1 MILRVKPGI
10 LKGMSENGPVLPPEV
25 YRRRRIVAVIALL
38 AVILLLVAG
47 VTSMVGMINGKKD
60 ATVASTATASGAP
73 FQSFSARPSET
84 ASATPSA
91 SAAASATASASASA
105 TASATPSVTASAA
118 PTASVTP
125 TAATTPVATPTAAT
139 PTAPA
144 PAPSV
149 TTAAV
154 AAACT
159 ANDLKV
165 TVTPA
170 KRTFAAG
177 EQVSFHVTYTNS
189 SKTPCAVGGEGAN
202 TGVDLNITSGAAQV
216 YTRSLC
222 AATAVQKAEVAAG
235 AEGATDLAWDRKINV
250 LGCSSAST
258 AQKGS
263 YWAAVTVNG
272 VSSAPVNFI
281 IQ

>member
-91 SAAASATASASASA
+91 SATASATASASASA

-118 PTASVTP
+118 PTASVT
-125 TAATTPVATPTAAT
+125 TAVATPVATTPAAT
-139 PTAPA
+139 PTTPA

>member
-91 SAAASATASASASA
+91 SATASATVSA

-118 PTASVTP
+118 PTASVTTAAATP
-125 TAATTPVATPTAAT
+125 AATTPAAT
-139 PTAPA
+139 PTT

-154 AAACT
+154 VAACT

-222 AATAVQKAEVAAG
+222 AATAVQKSEVAAG

-263 YWAAVTVNG
+263 YWATATVNG
-272 VSSAPVNFI
+272 VTSAQVNFV

>member
-91 SAAASATASASASA
+91 SATASATASASASA

-125 TAATTPVATPTAAT
+125 TAATTPAAT

-144 PAPSV
+144 PTPSV

-222 AATAVQKAEVAAG
+222 AATAVQKAAVAAG

-263 YWAAVTVNG
+263 YWATATVNG
-272 VSSAPVNFI
+272 VSSAQVNFV

>member
-1 MILRVKPGI
+1 MNLRVKPGI

-38 AVILLLVAG
+38 AIILLLVAG

-60 ATVASTATASGAP
+60 ATVASTATPSGAP

-91 SAAASATASASASA
+91 SATASASAS
-105 TASATPSVTASAA
+105 ASATPSVTASAT
-118 PTASVTP
+118 PSASVTTAAATP
-125 TAATTPVATPTAAT
+125 AATTPAAT

-144 PAPSV
+144 PIPSV
-149 TTAAV
+149 TTAAAV
-154 AAACT
+154 AACT

-170 KRTFAAG
+170 KRVFAAG

-202 TGVDLNITSGAAQV
+202 TGVDLKITSGAAQV

-222 AATAVQKAEVAAG
+222 AATAVQKSEVAAG
-235 AEGATDLAWDRKINV
+235 GEGATDLAWDRKINV

>member
-1 MILRVKPGI
+1 MNLRVKPGI

-38 AVILLLVAG
+38 AIILLLVAG

-91 SAAASATASASASA
+91 SATASASASA
-105 TASATPSVTASAA
+105 SASATPSVTASAA
-118 PTASVTP
+118 PTASVTTAAATP
-125 TAATTPVATPTAAT
+125 AATTPAAT
-139 PTAPA
+139 LTAPA
-144 PAPSV
+144 PTPSV
-149 TTAAV
+149 TTAAAV
-154 AAACT
+154 AACT

-170 KRTFAAG
+170 KRVFAAG

-202 TGVDLNITSGAAQV
+202 TGVDLNITSGSAQV

-222 AATAVQKAEVAAG
+222 AATAVQKSEVAAG

-263 YWAAVTVNG
+263 YWASATVNG

>member
-1 MILRVKPGI
+1 MNLRVKPGI

-38 AVILLLVAG
+38 AIILLLVAG

-91 SAAASATASASASA
+91 SATASATASASASV
-105 TASATPSVTASAA
+105 TPSVTASAA
-118 PTASVTP
+118 PTASATTATPVVTP
-125 TAATTPVATPTAAT
+125 TT
-139 PTAPA
+139 PA

-149 TTAAV
+149 TTPAV
-154 AAACT
+154 VAACT

-170 KRTFAAG
+170 KRTFAVG

-189 SKTPCAVGGEGAN
+189 SKTPCAVGGEGTN

-222 AATAVQKAEVAAG
+222 AATAVQKSEVAAG

-263 YWAAVTVNG
+263 YWATATVNG
-272 VSSAPVNFI
+272 VTSAQVNFV

>member
-1 MILRVKPGI
+1 MNLRVKPGI

-38 AVILLLVAG
+38 AIILLLVAG

-60 ATVASTATASGAP
+60 ATVASTATPSGAP

-91 SAAASATASASASA
+91 SATASASAS
-105 TASATPSVTASAA
+105 ASATPSVTASAA
-118 PTASVTP
+118 PTASVTTAAATP
-125 TAATTPVATPTAAT
+125 TATTPAAT

-144 PAPSV
+144 PTPSV
-149 TTAAV
+149 TTAAAV
-154 AAACT
+154 AACT

-170 KRTFAAG
+170 KRVFAAG

-202 TGVDLNITSGAAQV
+202 TGVDLKITSGAAQV

-222 AATAVQKAEVAAG
+222 AATAVQKSEVAAG

>member
-1 MILRVKPGI
+1 MNLRVKPGI

-38 AVILLLVAG
+38 AIILLLVAG

-91 SAAASATASASASA
+91 SATASATASASATA
-105 TASATPSVTASAA
+105 TATPSVTASAA
-118 PTASVTP
+118 PTASVT
-125 TAATTPVATPTAAT
+125 TPAAT
-139 PTAPA
+139 PTTPA
-144 PAPSV
+144 PTPSV

-154 AAACT
+154 VAACT

-222 AATAVQKAEVAAG
+222 AATAVQKSEVAAG

-263 YWAAVTVNG
+263 YWATATVNG
-272 VSSAPVNFI
+272 VTSTQVNFV

>member
-1 MILRVKPGI
+1 MNLRVKPGI
-10 LKGMSENGPVLPPEV
+10 LKSMSENGPVLPPEV

-38 AVILLLVAG
+38 AIILLLVAG

-60 ATVASTATASGAP
+60 ATVASTATPSGAP

-91 SAAASATASASASA
+91 SATASATAS
-105 TASATPSVTASAA
+105 ASATPSVTASAA
-118 PTASVTP
+118 PTASVTTAAVTP
-125 TAATTPVATPTAAT
+125 AATTPAAT

-144 PAPSV
+144 PTPSV
-149 TTAAV
+149 TTAAAV
-154 AAACT
+154 AACT

-202 TGVDLNITSGAAQV
+202 TGVDLKITSGAAQV

-222 AATAVQKAEVAAG
+222 AATAVQKSEVAAG
-235 AEGATDLAWDRKINV
+235 GEGATDLAWDRKINV

>member
-1 MILRVKPGI
+1 MNLRVKPGI

-91 SAAASATASASASA
+91 SATASATASASASA

-125 TAATTPVATPTAAT
+125 TAANTPATT

-144 PAPSV
+144 PTPSV

-154 AAACT
+154 VAACT

-202 TGVDLNITSGAAQV
+202 NGVDLNITSGAAQV

-235 AEGATDLAWDRKINV
+235 AEAATDLAWDRKINV

-263 YWAAVTVNG
+263 YWATATVNG
-272 VSSAPVNFI
+272 VSSAQVNFV

>member
-1 MILRVKPGI
+1 MNLRVKPGI

-38 AVILLLVAG
+38 AIILLLVAG

-60 ATVASTATASGAP
+60 ATVASTATPSGAP

-84 ASATPSA
+84 ATATPSA
-91 SAAASATASASASA
+91 SATASAAAS
-105 TASATPSVTASAA
+105 ASATPSVTASAT
-118 PTASVTP
+118 PSASVTTAAVTP
-125 TAATTPVATPTAAT
+125 AATTPGATPTT
-139 PTAPA
+139 PA
-144 PAPSV
+144 PTPSV
-149 TTAAV
+149 TTAAAV
-154 AAACT
+154 AACT

-189 SKTPCAVGGEGAN
+189 SKAPCAVGGEDAN
-202 TGVDLNITSGAAQV
+202 TGVDLKITSGAAQV

-222 AATAVQKAEVAAG
+222 VATAVQKSEVAAG

>member
-1 MILRVKPGI
+1 MNLRVKPGI

-38 AVILLLVAG
+38 AIILLLVAG

-60 ATVASTATASGAP
+60 ATVASTATPSGAP

-91 SAAASATASASASA
+91 SATASATAS
-105 TASATPSVTASAA
+105 ASATPSVTASVA
-118 PTASVTP
+118 PTASVT
-125 TAATTPVATPTAAT
+125 TAAVTAAATTPTAT

-144 PAPSV
+144 PTPSV
-149 TTAAV
+149 TTAAAV
-154 AAACT
+154 AACT

-202 TGVDLNITSGAAQV
+202 TGVDLKITSGAAQV

-222 AATAVQKAEVAAG
+222 AATAVQKSEVAAG

>member
-1 MILRVKPGI
+1 MNLRVKPGI
-10 LKGMSENGPVLPPEV
+10 LKSMSENGPVLPPEV

-38 AVILLLVAG
+38 AIILLLVAG

-60 ATVASTATASGAP
+60 ATVASTATPSGAP

-91 SAAASATASASASA
+91 SATASASASA
-105 TASATPSVTASAA
+105 SASATPSVTASAA
-118 PTASVTP
+118 PTASVT
-125 TAATTPVATPTAAT
+125 TAAATPAAT
-139 PTAPA
+139 PTTPA
-144 PAPSV
+144 PTPSV
-149 TTAAV
+149 TTAAAV
-154 AAACT
+154 AACT

-202 TGVDLNITSGAAQV
+202 TGVDLKITSGAAQV

-222 AATAVQKAEVAAG
+222 AATAVQKSEVAAG

-263 YWAAVTVNG
+263 YWATATVNG
-272 VSSAPVNFI
+272 VTSTQVNFV

>member
-38 AVILLLVAG
+38 AIILLLVAG

-91 SAAASATASASASA
+91 SATASATATASASASV
-105 TASATPSVTASAA
+105 TPSVTASAA
-118 PTASVTP
+118 PTASAT
-125 TAATTPVATPTAAT
+125 TATPVATPTT
-139 PTAPA
+139 PA
-144 PAPSV
+144 PTPSV

-154 AAACT
+154 VAACT

-235 AEGATDLAWDRKINV
+235 AEAATDLAWDRKINV

-263 YWAAVTVNG
+263 YWATATVNG
-272 VSSAPVNFI
+272 VSSAQVNFV

>member
-91 SAAASATASASASA
+91 SATASATASASASA

-125 TAATTPVATPTAAT
+125 TAATTPAAT

-144 PAPSV
+144 PTPSV

-235 AEGATDLAWDRKINV
+235 AEAATDLAWDRKINV
-250 LGCSSAST
+250 LGCSSASA

-272 VSSAPVNFI
+272 VSSAPVNFV

>member
-1 MILRVKPGI
+1 MNLRVKPGI

-38 AVILLLVAG
+38 AIILLLVAG

-60 ATVASTATASGAP
+60 ATVASTATPSGAP

-91 SAAASATASASASA
+91 SATASASAS
-105 TASATPSVTASAA
+105 ASATPSVTASAA
-118 PTASVTP
+118 PTASVTTAAATP
-125 TAATTPVATPTAAT
+125 AATTPAAT

-144 PAPSV
+144 PTPSV
-149 TTAAV
+149 TTAAAV
-154 AAACT
+154 AACT

-202 TGVDLNITSGAAQV
+202 TGVDLKITSGAAQV

-222 AATAVQKAEVAAG
+222 AATAVQKSEVAAG

>member
-1 MILRVKPGI
+1 MNLRVKPGI

-38 AVILLLVAG
+38 AIILLLVAG

-73 FQSFSARPSET
+73 FQSFSARPTET

-91 SAAASATASASASA
+91 SATASASAS
-105 TASATPSVTASAA
+105 ASATPSVTASAA
-118 PTASVTP
+118 PTASVTTAAATP
-125 TAATTPVATPTAAT
+125 AATTPAAT

-144 PAPSV
+144 PTPSV
-149 TTAAV
+149 TTAAAV
-154 AAACT
+154 AACT

-202 TGVDLNITSGAAQV
+202 TGVDLKITSGAAQV

-222 AATAVQKAEVAAG
+222 AATAVQKSEVAAG

>member
-1 MILRVKPGI
+1 
-10 LKGMSENGPVLPPEV
+10 MSENGPVLPPEV

-60 ATVASTATASGAP
+60 ATVVSTATASGAP

-91 SAAASATASASASA
+91 SATASATAS
-105 TASATPSVTASAA
+105 ASATPSVTASAA

-125 TAATTPVATPTAAT
+125 TAATTPAAT

-144 PAPSV
+144 PTPSV

-202 TGVDLNITSGAAQV
+202 NGVDLNITSGAAQV

-235 AEGATDLAWDRKINV
+235 AEAATDLAWDRKINV

-263 YWAAVTVNG
+263 YWATATVNG
-272 VSSAPVNFI
+272 VSSAQVNFV

>member
-1 MILRVKPGI
+1 
-10 LKGMSENGPVLPPEV
+10 MSENGPVLPPEV

-38 AVILLLVAG
+38 AIILLLVAG

-91 SAAASATASASASA
+91 SATASASASV
-105 TASATPSVTASAA
+105 TPSVTASAA
-118 PTASVTP
+118 PTASAT
-125 TAATTPVATPTAAT
+125 TATPVATPTT
-139 PTAPA
+139 PA
-144 PAPSV
+144 PTPSV

-154 AAACT
+154 VAACT

-202 TGVDLNITSGAAQV
+202 TGVDLKITSGAAQV

-222 AATAVQKAEVAAG
+222 AATAVQKSEVAAG
-235 AEGATDLAWDRKINV
+235 AEGAADLAWDRKINV

-263 YWAAVTVNG
+263 YWATATVNG
-272 VSSAPVNFI
+272 VTSAQVNFV

>member
-1 MILRVKPGI
+1 MNLRVKPGI

-38 AVILLLVAG
+38 AIILLLVAG

-91 SAAASATASASASA
+91 SATASATATASASASV
-105 TASATPSVTASAA
+105 TPSVTASAA
-118 PTASVTP
+118 PTASAT
-125 TAATTPVATPTAAT
+125 TATPVATPTM
-139 PTAPA
+139 PA
-144 PAPSV
+144 PTPSV

-154 AAACT
+154 VAACT

-222 AATAVQKAEVAAG
+222 AATAVQKSEVAAG

-263 YWAAVTVNG
+263 YWATATVNG
-272 VSSAPVNFI
+272 VTSAQVNFV

>member
-1 MILRVKPGI
+1 MNLRVKPGI
-10 LKGMSENGPVLPPEV
+10 LKSMSENGPVLPPEV

-38 AVILLLVAG
+38 AIILLLVAG

-60 ATVASTATASGAP
+60 ATVASTATPSGAP

-84 ASATPSA
+84 ASATPST
-91 SAAASATASASASA
+91 SATASATAS
-105 TASATPSVTASAA
+105 ASATPSVTASAT
-118 PTASVTP
+118 PSASVTTAAVTP
-125 TAATTPVATPTAAT
+125 AATTPAAT
-139 PTAPA
+139 PTTPA
-144 PAPSV
+144 PTPSV
-149 TTAAV
+149 TTAAAV
-154 AAACT
+154 AACT

-189 SKTPCAVGGEGAN
+189 SKTPCAVGGEDAN
-202 TGVDLNITSGAAQV
+202 TGVDLKITSGAAQV

-222 AATAVQKAEVAAG
+222 AATAVQKSEVAAG

>member
-1 MILRVKPGI
+1 MNLRVKPGI

-38 AVILLLVAG
+38 AIILLLVAG

-60 ATVASTATASGAP
+60 ATVASTATPSGAP

-91 SAAASATASASASA
+91 SATASATAS
-105 TASATPSVTASAA
+105 ASATPSVTASAA
-118 PTASVTP
+118 PTASVT
-125 TAATTPVATPTAAT
+125 TAAATPTATTPSAT

-144 PAPSV
+144 PTPSV
-149 TTAAV
+149 TTTATV
-154 AAACT
+154 AACT

-189 SKTPCAVGGEGAN
+189 SKTPCAVGGEDAN
-202 TGVDLNITSGAAQV
+202 TGVDLKITSGAAQV

-222 AATAVQKAEVAAG
+222 AATAVQKSEVAAG

>member
-1 MILRVKPGI
+1 
-10 LKGMSENGPVLPPEV
+10 MSENGPVLPPEV

-91 SAAASATASASASA
+91 SATASATASASASA

-118 PTASVTP
+118 PTASVT
-125 TAATTPVATPTAAT
+125 TAAATPAAT

>member
-1 MILRVKPGI
+1 MNLRVKPGI

-38 AVILLLVAG
+38 AIILLLVAG

-91 SAAASATASASASA
+91 SATASATATASASASV
-105 TASATPSVTASAA
+105 TPSVTASVA
-118 PTASVTP
+118 PTASAT
-125 TAATTPVATPTAAT
+125 TATPVATPTT
-139 PTAPA
+139 PA
-144 PAPSV
+144 PTPSV
-149 TTAAV
+149 TTAAAV
-154 AAACT
+154 AACT

-165 TVTPA
+165 TITPA

-222 AATAVQKAEVAAG
+222 AATAVQKSEVAAG

-272 VSSAPVNFI
+272 VSSAPVNFV

>member
-1 MILRVKPGI
+1 MNLRVKPGI

-38 AVILLLVAG
+38 AIILLLVAG

-91 SAAASATASASASA
+91 SATASASASA
-105 TASATPSVTASAA
+105 SASATPSVTASAT
-118 PTASVTP
+118 PSASVTTAAATP
-125 TAATTPVATPTAAT
+125 AATTPAETPTT
-139 PTAPA
+139 PA
-144 PAPSV
+144 PTPSV
-149 TTAAV
+149 TTAAAV
-154 AAACT
+154 AACT

-202 TGVDLNITSGAAQV
+202 TGVDLKITSGAAQV

-222 AATAVQKAEVAAG
+222 AATAVQKSEVAAG

>member
-91 SAAASATASASASA
+91 SATASATASASASA

-125 TAATTPVATPTAAT
+125 TAATTPAAT

-144 PAPSV
+144 PTPSV
-149 TTAAV
+149 TNAAAV
-154 AAACT
+154 AACT

-222 AATAVQKAEVAAG
+222 AATAVQKSEVAAG

-263 YWAAVTVNG
+263 YWASATVNG
-272 VSSAPVNFI
+272 VTSAPVNFV

>member
-1 MILRVKPGI
+1 MNLRVKPGI

-38 AVILLLVAG
+38 AIILLLVAG

-91 SAAASATASASASA
+91 SATASATATASASASV
-105 TASATPSVTASAA
+105 TPSVTASVA
-118 PTASVTP
+118 PTASAT
-125 TAATTPVATPTAAT
+125 TATPVATPTT
-139 PTAPA
+139 PA
-144 PAPSV
+144 PTPSV

-154 AAACT
+154 VAACT

-222 AATAVQKAEVAAG
+222 AATAVQKSEVAAG

-263 YWAAVTVNG
+263 YWATATVNG
-272 VSSAPVNFI
+272 VSSAPVNFV

>member
-91 SAAASATASASASA
+91 SATASATASASASA

-118 PTASVTP
+118 PTASVTTAAATP
-125 TAATTPVATPTAAT
+125 AATTPAAT

>member
-1 MILRVKPGI
+1 
-10 LKGMSENGPVLPPEV
+10 MSENGPVLPPEV

-38 AVILLLVAG
+38 AIILLLVAG

-91 SAAASATASASASA
+91 SATASATASASASA
-105 TASATPSVTASAA
+105 SVTPSVTASAA
-118 PTASVTP
+118 PTASAT
-125 TAATTPVATPTAAT
+125 TATPVATPTT
-139 PTAPA
+139 PA
-144 PAPSV
+144 PTPSV

-154 AAACT
+154 VAACT

-202 TGVDLNITSGAAQV
+202 TGVDLKITSGAAQV

-222 AATAVQKAEVAAG
+222 AATAVQKSEVAAG

-263 YWAAVTVNG
+263 YWATATVNG
-272 VSSAPVNFI
+272 VTSAQVNFV

>member
-1 MILRVKPGI
+1 MNLRVKPGI

-38 AVILLLVAG
+38 AIILLLVAG

-60 ATVASTATASGAP
+60 ATVASTATPSGAP

-91 SAAASATASASASA
+91 SATASASASA
-105 TASATPSVTASAA
+105 SASATPSVTASAA
-118 PTASVTP
+118 PTASVTTAAATP
-125 TAATTPVATPTAAT
+125 AATTPAAT
-139 PTAPA
+139 TTAPA
-144 PAPSV
+144 PTPSV
-149 TTAAV
+149 TTAAAV
-154 AAACT
+154 AACT

-189 SKTPCAVGGEGAN
+189 SKTPCAVGGEDAN
-202 TGVDLNITSGAAQV
+202 TGVDLKITSGAAQV

-222 AATAVQKAEVAAG
+222 AATAVQKSEVAAG

>member
-1 MILRVKPGI
+1 MNLRVKPGI

-91 SAAASATASASASA
+91 SATASATASASASA

-125 TAATTPVATPTAAT
+125 TAANTPATTPTT
-139 PTAPA
+139 PA
-144 PAPSV
+144 PTPSV

-154 AAACT
+154 VAACT

-202 TGVDLNITSGAAQV
+202 TGVDLKITSGAAQV

-222 AATAVQKAEVAAG
+222 AATAVQKSEVAAG
-235 AEGATDLAWDRKINV
+235 AEGAADLAWDRKINV

-263 YWAAVTVNG
+263 YWATATVNG
-272 VSSAPVNFI
+272 VTSAQVNFV

>member
-1 MILRVKPGI
+1 MNLRVKPGI
-10 LKGMSENGPVLPPEV
+10 LKSMSENGPVLPPEV

-38 AVILLLVAG
+38 AIILLLVAG

-60 ATVASTATASGAP
+60 ATVASTATPSGAP

-91 SAAASATASASASA
+91 SATASASASVS
-105 TASATPSVTASAA
+105 ASATPSVTASAA
-118 PTASVTP
+118 PTASVT
-125 TAATTPVATPTAAT
+125 TAAATPAAT
-139 PTAPA
+139 PTTPA
-144 PAPSV
+144 PTPSV
-149 TTAAV
+149 TTAAAV
-154 AAACT
+154 AACT

-202 TGVDLNITSGAAQV
+202 TGVDLKITSGAAQV

-222 AATAVQKAEVAAG
+222 AATAVQKSEVAAG
-235 AEGATDLAWDRKINV
+235 GEGTTDLAWDRKINV

>member
-1 MILRVKPGI
+1 MNLRVKPGI

-38 AVILLLVAG
+38 AIILLLVAG

-60 ATVASTATASGAP
+60 ATVASTATPSGAP

-91 SAAASATASASASA
+91 SATASASAS
-105 TASATPSVTASAA
+105 ASATPSVTASAA
-118 PTASVTP
+118 PTASVT
-125 TAATTPVATPTAAT
+125 TAAATPAAT
-139 PTAPA
+139 PTTPA
-144 PAPSV
+144 PTPSV
-149 TTAAV
+149 TTAAAV
-154 AAACT
+154 AACT

-170 KRTFAAG
+170 KRVFAAG

-202 TGVDLNITSGAAQV
+202 TGVDLKITSGAAQV

-222 AATAVQKAEVAAG
+222 AATAVQKSEVAAG

-263 YWAAVTVNG
+263 YWATATVNG
-272 VSSAPVNFI
+272 VTSTQVNFV

>member
-1 MILRVKPGI
+1 
-10 LKGMSENGPVLPPEV
+10 MSENGPVLPPEV

-91 SAAASATASASASA
+91 SATASATATASASASV
-105 TASATPSVTASAA
+105 TPSVTASAA
-118 PTASVTP
+118 PTASAT
-125 TAATTPVATPTAAT
+125 TATPVATPTT
-139 PTAPA
+139 PA
-144 PAPSV
+144 PTPSV

-154 AAACT
+154 VAACT

-222 AATAVQKAEVAAG
+222 AATAVQKSEVAAG

-263 YWAAVTVNG
+263 YWATATVNG
-272 VSSAPVNFI
+272 VSSAPVNFV

>member
-1 MILRVKPGI
+1 MNLRVKPGI

-38 AVILLLVAG
+38 AIILLLVAG

-91 SAAASATASASASA
+91 SATAPATASATASV
-105 TASATPSVTASAA
+105 TPSVTASVA
-118 PTASVTP
+118 PTASVTTAAATP
-125 TAATTPVATPTAAT
+125 AATTPSAPPTT
-139 PTAPA
+139 PA

-149 TTAAV
+149 TTAAAV
-154 AAACT
+154 AACT

-235 AEGATDLAWDRKINV
+235 AEAATDLAWDRKINV

-263 YWAAVTVNG
+263 YWATATVNG
-272 VSSAPVNFI
+272 VSSAQVNFV

>member
-1 MILRVKPGI
+1 MNLRVKPGI

-91 SAAASATASASASA
+91 SATASATASASASA

-125 TAATTPVATPTAAT
+125 TAATTPAAT

-144 PAPSV
+144 PTPSV

-235 AEGATDLAWDRKINV
+235 AEAATDLAWDRKINV

-263 YWAAVTVNG
+263 YWATATVNG
-272 VSSAPVNFI
+272 VSSAQVNFI

>member
-1 MILRVKPGI
+1 
-10 LKGMSENGPVLPPEV
+10 MSENGPVLPPEV

-60 ATVASTATASGAP
+60 ATVASTATPSGAP

-91 SAAASATASASASA
+91 SATASATATASASASV
-105 TASATPSVTASAA
+105 TPSVTASAA
-118 PTASVTP
+118 PTAS
-125 TAATTPVATPTAAT
+125 ATTATPVAT

-222 AATAVQKAEVAAG
+222 AATAVQKSEVAAG

-272 VSSAPVNFI
+272 VSSAPVNFV

>member
-1 MILRVKPGI
+1 MGFTVILRVKPGI

-91 SAAASATASASASA
+91 SVTASASASA

-118 PTASVTP
+118 PTASVTTAAATP
-125 TAATTPVATPTAAT
+125 AATTPAAT

-154 AAACT
+154 VAACT

-263 YWAAVTVNG
+263 YWASATVNG
-272 VSSAPVNFI
+272 VTSAPVNFV

>member
-1 MILRVKPGI
+1 MNLRVKPGI

-38 AVILLLVAG
+38 AIILLLVAG

-60 ATVASTATASGAP
+60 ATVASTATPSGAP

-91 SAAASATASASASA
+91 SATASATASASASA
-105 TASATPSVTASAA
+105 TPSVIASAA
-118 PTASVTP
+118 PTASVTTAAVTP
-125 TAATTPVATPTAAT
+125 AATTPAAT

-144 PAPSV
+144 PTPSV
-149 TTAAV
+149 TTAAAV
-154 AAACT
+154 AACT

-202 TGVDLNITSGAAQV
+202 TGVDLKITSGAAQV

-222 AATAVQKAEVAAG
+222 AATAVQKSEVAAG